1 MSLVAWIILG
11 FISGYLAR
19 KLVNKTGEGFLLDIG
34 LGIVGAIIAGWLF
47 NTFGMPSPGV
57 DLYGSLVA
65 IVGAVAML
73 VAYHAVFRR
82 APKEPVPPKGP
93 VTP

>member
-1 MSLVAWIILG
+1 MSLADLVFWIILG

-19 KLVNKTGEGFLLDIG
+19 KLVNKTGEGFVLDIG
-34 LGIVGAIIAGWLF
+34 LGIVGAVIGGWLF

-57 DLYGSLVA
+57 DLYGSLIV
-65 IVGAVAML
+65 IVGAVALL

-82 APKEPVPPKGP
+82 APKGP
-93 VTP
+93 VSP

>member
-1 MSLVAWIILG
+1 MSLVSWIILG

-19 KLVNKTGEGFLLDIG
+19 KLVNKTGEGFLLDVG
-34 LGIVGAIIAGWLF
+34 LGIVGAIIGGWLF
-47 NTFGMPSPGV
+47 NTFGMPGTGV

-65 IVGAVAML
+65 IVGAVALL

-82 APKEPVPPKGP
+82 TPKAPVAP
-93 VTP
+93 